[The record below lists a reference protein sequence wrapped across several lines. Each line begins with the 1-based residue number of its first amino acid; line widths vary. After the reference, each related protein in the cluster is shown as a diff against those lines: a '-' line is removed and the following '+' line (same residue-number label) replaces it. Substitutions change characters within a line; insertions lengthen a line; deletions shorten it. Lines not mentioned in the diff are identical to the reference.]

1 MTRMRRV
8 NTCTREPNGEM
19 YDPEHS
25 GQIKTGGEWAWRVP
39 SASRVQL
46 RRHPP
51 TPSTHALIWHARVD
65 GPSAGLARTAYHA
78 LGNAVHATFV
88 IALSTPCS
96 DECGGYRARLLAS
109 YAPLV
114 R

>member
-25 GQIKTGGEWAWRVP
+25 GQIKTGGEWALQVP
-39 SASRVQL
+39 SASRVAL

-51 TPSTHALIWHARVD
+51 TPSTHALIWDDRIVMYAKEV
-65 GPSAGLARTAYHA
+65 GL
-78 LGNAVHATFV
+78 
-88 IALSTPCS
+88 SQS
-96 DECGGYRARLLAS
+96 DIVNEAIQRFFESR
-109 YAPLV
+109 
-114 R
+114 